1 MDDAGDYRYARRRR
15 AITVAVSV
23 VATVALCVGYAVADM
38 CDVAPGV
45 LTLRHVEHSTAAAA
59 GRSIEAAD
67 VIADIDA
74 SKTIDPAAA
83 RALTDAFRASAA
95 GFGGEFSIA
104 IADASGNVVA
114 ENNIDVPRTPAST
127 MKTLTAYAAAVELD
141 MGKTLDT
148 QTYLEQSQDGAARLV
163 LKGNGDM
170 LLGAGAS
177 DANHINGRA
186 GLGTLAGRTAQ
197 ALRQRGI
204 TSVTLAYDDTL
215 FGNDRWPQGIAELD
229 TDHLY
234 YAPTASMAVDGGRN
248 WNGTGPANPDVFSA
262 YPALSMQPAR
272 DAALVFQQRLA
283 EQGITVQGFVSQGTV
298 AGASHPLASV
308 RSASLNEIMAFTMR
322 HSDNSLAEEFGRLLA
337 VDGEPKTVLDIG
349 CGIGNSTQVV
359 AEHFPHA
366 RVVGADN
373 SPAGAVQAVKSVLE
387 RKGITTTGLDMR
399 NCSGLTEDSKLT
411 ARTLLE
417 VQLRNLAAGSGA
429 AAAEGMSVMGFVG
442 TAESRL
448 NDADEAGLIR
458 VKTGSLGD
466 VTSMTG
472 NVSRL
477 NGGALT
483 FAVIVN
489 NPTDFAAAK
498 AAIDTFVAGLPK
510 L

>member
-1 MDDAGDYRYARRRR
+1 MDDSAEYRHVKRRRY
-15 AITVAVSV
+15 ITVALSV
-23 VATVALCVGYAVADM
+23 ALTTVLCVGYVVADIF
-38 CDVAPGV
+38 DKLPGV
-45 LTLRHVEHSTAAAA
+45 LTLQEVERITAKTPGNAVPAATVVE
-59 GRSIEAAD
+59 GL
-67 VIADIDA
+67 DA
-74 SKTIDPAAA
+74 SKTVDEAAA
-83 RALTDAFRASAA
+83 KALISQFETAASD
-95 GFGGEFSIA
+95 FGGEYGIA
-104 IADASGNVVA
+104 IADAAGNVVA
-114 ENNIDVPRTPAST
+114 EHDLDKSYTPAST
-127 MKTLTAYAAAVELD
+127 MKTLTAYAAATTLD

-148 QTYLEQSQDGAARLV
+148 QTYLEQSQDGTARLV

-283 EQGITVQGFVSQGTV
+283 EQGITIQGFVSQGTV

-337 VDGEPKTVLDIG
+337 L
-349 CGIGNSTQVV
+349 Q
-359 AEHFPHA
+359 
-366 RVVGADN
+366 VGADN

>member
-1 MDDAGDYRYARRRR
+1 MDDSAEYRHVKRRRY
-15 AITVAVSV
+15 ITVALSVSLT
-23 VATVALCVGYAVADM
+23 TVLCVGYVVADIF
-38 CDVAPGV
+38 DKLPGV
-45 LTLRHVEHSTAAAA
+45 LTLQEVEHATAKTPGNAIAAATMV
-59 GRSIEAAD
+59 GGL
-67 VIADIDA
+67 DA
-74 SKTIDPAAA
+74 SKTVDAVAAK
-83 RALTDAFRASAA
+83 ALISQFETAASD
-95 GFGGEFSIA
+95 FGGEYAIA
-104 IADASGNVVA
+104 IADAAGNVVA
-114 ENNIDVPRTPAST
+114 EQNLDTPYTPAST
-127 MKTLTAYAAAVELD
+127 MKTLTAYAAAATLD
-141 MGKTLDT
+141 MGSTLET
-148 QTYLEQSQDGAARLV
+148 QTYLEQREDGTSRLV

-234 YAPTASMAVDGGRN
+234 YALTASMAVDGGRN

-337 VDGEPKTVLDIG
+337 L
-349 CGIGNSTQVV
+349 Q
-359 AEHFPHA
+359 
-366 RVVGADN
+366 VGADN